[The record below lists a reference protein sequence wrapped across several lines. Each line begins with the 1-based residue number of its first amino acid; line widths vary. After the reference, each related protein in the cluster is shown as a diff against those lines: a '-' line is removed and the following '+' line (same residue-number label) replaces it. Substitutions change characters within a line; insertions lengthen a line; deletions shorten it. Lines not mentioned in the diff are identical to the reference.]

1 MNKDIAF
8 VLGNGITRLEI
19 NCESLLDLGVVYGCN
34 RIYQEFAPSVLVST
48 DKGISEEIQNTK
60 YSASNVHYTRQ
71 QR

>member
-34 RIYQEFAPSVLVST
+34 RIYQEL
-48 DKGISEEIQNTK
+48 
-60 YSASNVHYTRQ
+60 
-71 QR
+71 